1 MFIHKLKASGL
12 LSFGPSG
19 IDLPMKPLNVL
30 IGPNGAG
37 KSNLLELLNLLRN
50 APGELSLPMNKDGVG
65 EWLWKG
71 EASSNEATVEV
82 TVSNPEDGRS
92 LVSHCFAFTNR
103 GGRPWITRESVKIL
117 AETPTPEN
125 SPASYELSGEDHVFR
140 QSSTSATSEPTPQP
154 STSNTAKDLGDDR
167 GRNSGQN
174 REINISES
182 LSLSESFSITARQ
195 PRSSPERSVLHDVRD
210 PRQHPA
216 LYCLQEHYPRLRL
229 YRDWSFG
236 PSASIRWNQSTHARA
251 DFLSEDGSNL
261 APLLT
266 NFRGGE
272 RRLFVDALK
281 ELFDGIVDV
290 SLPVSSGAV
299 SLFLEE
305 RGGKQIPASRLS
317 DGTLRYLCL
326 LSVLL
331 HPAPPPLIAIEE
343 PELGLHPDAV
353 AQVAELLVNA
363 TKRTQIIITTHS
375 RMLVDALSDHSSSVV
390 VCEQQDGESA
400 FERLDNDRLSTW
412 LKDYS
417 LGELWSSGELGGNR
431 W

>member
-1 MFIHKLKASGL
+1 MFIHKLKATGL
-12 LSFGPSG
+12 LSFGLRG
-19 IDLPMKPLNVL
+19 IDLPMQPLNVL

-37 KSNLLELLNLLRN
+37 KSNVLELLNLLRH
-50 APGELSLPMNKDGVG
+50 APNEITQPMNKDGVQ

-71 EASSNEATVEV
+71 EESPNEATVEA
-82 TVSNPEDGRS
+82 TVSSPNDGS
-92 LVSHCFAFTNR
+92 LVKHRLTFTNN
-103 GGRPWITRESVKIL
+103 GGRPWISQESVKHL
-117 AETPTPEN
+117 SEGPQSQPLG
-125 SPASYELSGEDHVFR
+125 ASYELSGEDHVFR
-140 QSSTSATSEPTPQP
+140 PSSTSTAAEQVPQP
-154 STSNTAKDLGDDR
+154 STGDSGERLGDGR
-167 GRNSGQN
+167 SRNSGQN
-174 REINISES
+174 REISVSSS
-182 LSLSESFSITARQ
+182 LTLSDSFSITARQ

-216 LYCLQEHYPRLRL
+216 LYCLQEHYPRLCL
-229 YRDWSFG
+229 YRDWAFG
-236 PSASIRWNQSTHARA
+236 PSASMRWNQSTHARA

-261 APLLT
+261 APVLT
-266 NFRGGE
+266 NFRGEE

-290 SLPVSSGAV
+290 ALPVSSGAV

-305 RGGKQIPASRLS
+305 RGGRQIPASRLS

-353 AQVAELLVNA
+353 AKVAELLVDA
-363 TKRTQIIITTHS
+363 TERTQIIITTHS
-375 RMLVDALSDHSSSVV
+375 RMLVDALSDHPSSIV
-390 VCEQQDGESA
+390 VCEQRNGESA
-400 FERLDNDRLSTW
+400 FERLDGDRLAAW

-417 LGELWSSGELGGNR
+417 LGEIWSSGELGGNR

>member
-19 IDLPMKPLNVL
+19 IDLPMQPLNVL

-37 KSNLLELLNLLRN
+37 KSNLLELLNLLRS
-50 APGELSLPMNKDGVG
+50 APSELTRPMNKDGVG

-71 EASSNEATVEV
+71 EEPSDEATVEV
-82 TVSNPEDGRS
+82 TVGNPEDGS
-92 LVSHCFAFTNR
+92 LVSHCLAFTNR
-103 GGRPWITRESVKIL
+103 GGRPWITRESVKHL
-117 AETPTPEN
+117 AEGPT
-125 SPASYELSGEDHVFR
+125 SADLPASYELSGEDHVFHR
-140 QSSTSATSEPTPQP
+140 SSAPATTEPVPQP
-154 STSNTAKDLGDDR
+154 PTSNTGKSLGA
-167 GRNSGQN
+167 GPGGNSGQS
-174 REINISES
+174 REISISDSIS
-182 LSLSESFSITARQ
+182 LSDSFSLTARQ
-195 PRSSPERSVLHDVRD
+195 RRSSPERSVLHDVRD

-229 YRDWSFG
+229 YRDWAFG

-266 NFRGGE
+266 NFRGEE

-290 SLPVSSGAV
+290 ALPVSSGAV

-305 RGGKQIPASRLS
+305 RGGRQIPASRLS

-331 HPAPPPLIAIEE
+331 HPTPPPLIAIEE

-353 AQVAELLVNA
+353 AQVTELLVDA
-363 TKRTQIIITTHS
+363 TQRTQIIITTHS

-390 VCEQQDGESA
+390 VCEQQRGESA
-400 FERLDNDRLSTW
+400 FERLDHDRLSAW
-412 LKDYS
+412 LQDYS